1 MTLTQSLKVI
11 FAFLPPFI
19 EKKGFSQ
26 IMSNILL
33 FLARRYI
40 IAFVSVSKE
49 KRRRDQ
55 ISTTIHKN
63 TIKANLAD
71 LDRETEPSFFKR
83 ILIVDDDPDIT
94 YTLRVGLEQYLSE
107 DNDINNYHDNK
118 TRFEVYTHNNPL
130 ESLSQFKPG
139 FYDLLL
145 TDIDMPYMN
154 GFELNQ
160 KILELDANVRVCY
173 MSAADLNIEAL
184 REIYPKA
191 RSIGWFIK
199 KPFSIHY
206 LAKRLKSEIG

>member
-1 MTLTQSLKVI
+1 MLNT
-11 FAFLPPFI
+11 
-19 EKKGFSQ
+19 
-26 IMSNILL
+26 LL

-40 IAFVSVSKE
+40 IVFVPVSKE

-55 ISTTIHKN
+55 ISTTIQKN
-63 TIKANLAD
+63 TIKANLAS
-71 LDRETEPSFFKR
+71 LETEPSFYKR

-94 YTLRVGLEQYLSE
+94 YTLRVGLEQYLNE

-130 ESLSQFKPG
+130 ESLSQFKPD

-191 RSIGWFIK
+191 RSTGWFIA

-206 LAKRLKSEIG
+206 LAKKLKSEIC